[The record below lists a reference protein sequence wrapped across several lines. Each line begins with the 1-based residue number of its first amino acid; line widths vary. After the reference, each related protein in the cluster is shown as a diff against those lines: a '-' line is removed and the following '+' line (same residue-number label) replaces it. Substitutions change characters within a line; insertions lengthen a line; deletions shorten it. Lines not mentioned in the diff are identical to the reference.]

1 MESSKNSLVLKLDS
15 QFDEIVRNLSQKYL
29 KLKTEIFTYY
39 EDLMEQNKRASKHL
53 KTASETVSSALMYL
67 DKSDT
72 QSNKNGT
79 SPTILKHMVLSSMV
93 TTMQIAGELPRRSSE
108 IEHL

>member
-39 EDLMEQNKRASKHL
+39 EDL